1 MVRFSNNYF
10 EGKKIGRK
18 ETFNIPAF
26 SLAISPSVFPAHG
39 PHNKQACMTQVHM
52 GAKVYLLSVS

>member
-39 PHNKQACMTQVHM
+39 PHNKHWQHA
-52 GAKVYLLSVS
+52 